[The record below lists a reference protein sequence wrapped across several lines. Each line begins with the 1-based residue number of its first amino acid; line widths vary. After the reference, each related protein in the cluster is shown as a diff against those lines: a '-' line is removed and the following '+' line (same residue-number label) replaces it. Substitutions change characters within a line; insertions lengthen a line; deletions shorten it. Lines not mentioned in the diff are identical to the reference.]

1 MSTIVKQT
9 ATKRIEYIDALRG
22 FTMILVVLLHIEM
35 YSFELSKSFVMYNLF
50 SIFRMP
56 LFFFVSGFISYKANI
71 AWTKQTWWTMSKKKL
86 MIQLLPT
93 LFFGLIYAYTHYHVG
108 FTTFIGHLWK
118 YGYWFTFVLF
128 EMFIILY
135 TLNLLLY
142 NSDSK
147 TFQKRQIVSLII
159 LSIIFFGVALI
170 LGKFPNKLN
179 DIFILVYVCRFFPYF
194 AFGIICSMNKE
205 RFHKVLQ
212 NKWFYIAIII
222 LFCIGFCL
230 CQYRSPKLGGN
241 VILTLSYSIIN
252 KLVSLMGLLI
262 VYNCFRVYQ
271 NSFVSTKKV
280 GKALQYIGKRTLD
293 IYLIHWFL
301 LPYLPQIGELLS
313 ASSKIYNNVV
323 LELVIGGG
331 FSLIV
336 IAVCLV
342 VSNILRTSPILAKYL
357 FGAKE

>member
-1 MSTIVKQT
+1 MTTIVKQ
-9 ATKRIEYIDALRG
+9 APTKRIEYIDALRG

-35 YSFELSKSFVMYNLF
+35 YSFELGESFIMYNLF
-50 SIFRMP
+50 SVFRMP
-56 LFFFVSGFISYKANI
+56 LFFFVSGFIAYKANMVWDKQ
-71 AWTKQTWWTMSKKKL
+71 AWWKMSKKKL

-108 FTTFIGHLWK
+108 FTTFIVHLWK
-118 YGYWFTFVLF
+118 YGYWFTIVLF

-135 TLNLLLY
+135 TMNLLIY
-142 NSDSK
+142 NSNSK
-147 TFQKRQIVSLII
+147 TFQKRQIVSLIL

-170 LGKFPNKLN
+170 FGKFPNKFG

-194 AFGIICSMNKE
+194 AFGVICSMNKE
-205 RFHKVLQ
+205 LFHKVLQ

-230 CQYRSPKLGGN
+230 CRYILPKLGDN
-241 VILTLSYSIIN
+241 AILTLSSSIID
-252 KLVSLMGLLI
+252 KLVSFMGLLI

-313 ASSKIYNNVV
+313 ASNKIYNNVV
-323 LELVIGGG
+323 LEFVIGGG
-331 FSLIV
+331 LSLIV
-336 IAVCLV
+336 VGFCLLI
-342 VSNILRTSPILAKYL
+342 SNILRTSPILAKYL

>member
-1 MSTIVKQT
+1 MTTLLKQP
-9 ATKRIEYIDALRG
+9 TKRIEYIDALRG

-71 AWTKQTWWTMSKKKL
+71 AWSKQTWWTMSKKKL

-147 TFQKRQIVSLII
+147 TFQKRQIVSLIL
-159 LSIIFFGVALI
+159 LSIIFLGASVI
-170 LGKFPNKLN
+170 LRKFPNNLGT
-179 DIFILVYVCRFFPYF
+179 IFSLVPLGKYFPYF
-194 AFGIICSMNKE
+194 SFGIICSMNKE
-205 RFHKVLQ
+205 RFHKVFQ
-212 NKWFYIAIII
+212 NKWFTFIII
-222 LFCIGFCL
+222 SLFCIGFCL
-230 CQYRSPKLGGN
+230 CQQISPKLGGN
-241 VILTLSYSIIN
+241 VIFALYYSIFTFIGF
-252 KLVSLMGLLI
+252 MGLLI
-262 VYNCFRVYQ
+262 VYNFFRVYQ

-293 IYLIHWFL
+293 IYLIHYFFI
-301 LPYLPQIGELLS
+301 PYLPQIRTIISG
-313 ASSKIYNNVV
+313 NNVV
-323 LELVIGGG
+323 LELVIVGGL
-331 FSLIV
+331 SLIV
-336 IAVCLV
+336 IAVCLI